1 MESSIII
8 LRHGSHPHFPQRW
21 FVIFYFFEPVFNL
34 GLGSSPNTLSPN
46 IELKIK
52 VETSEK
58 FFGHF
63 CKKGM
68 KLPHV
73 NGSSE
78 SCHGSCDVP
87 CLGSALRVRSAVRD
101 CFQSRMIAN
110 ARSRLAQH
118 RCKVELCTIFALQRT
133 ENSEHIDEG
142 TPIWWYL
149 AWSPSPPPM
158 FMTLVRSRSNI
169 HNFSFSF
176 SPHLEVSGM
185 PTGREAAISSFL
197 PPAPLLL
204 QGMWIPSSASESWI
218 QRDDNIADLNSFVNL
233 SLVFRIGYGLG
244 RPQVLLIES
253 LVSICI
259 STVGA
264 KKGENGRAYR
274 RSHLHPI
281 NEK

>member
-1 MESSIII
+1 
-8 LRHGSHPHFPQRW
+8 
-21 FVIFYFFEPVFNL
+21 
-34 GLGSSPNTLSPN
+34 
-46 IELKIK
+46 
-52 VETSEK
+52 
-58 FFGHF
+58 
-63 CKKGM
+63 M

-73 NGSSE
+73 TGSSE

-87 CLGSALRVRSAVRD
+87 CLGSALRVRSAVSD
-101 CFQSRMIAN
+101 CFQSWMIAY
-110 ARSRLAQH
+110 ARSRLAQ
-118 RCKVELCTIFALQRT
+118 VQGGTLYNFLA
-133 ENSEHIDEG
+133 ENSEHNDDEG

-158 FMTLVRSRSNI
+158 FMTLVRSRWNI
-169 HNFSFSF
+169 HNLSISS
-176 SPHLEVSGM
+176 SPNLAVSGM

-259 STVGA
+259 STVEA
-264 KKGENGRAYR
+264 KKRWKWKG
-274 RSHLHPI
+274 L
-281 NEK
+281 

>member
-8 LRHGSHPHFPQRW
+8 LGHGSYPHLPLPSPHPHLPQRW

-87 CLGSALRVRSAVRD
+87 CLGSALRVRSAVSD
-101 CFQSRMIAN
+101 CFQSWMIAY
-110 ARSRLAQH
+110 ARSRLAQ
-118 RCKVELCTIFALQRT
+118 VQGGTLYNFLA
-133 ENSEHIDEG
+133 ENSEHNDDEG

-218 QRDDNIADLNSFVNL
+218 QRWQHCRFEFFCKPLSRLQNRIWTGATSGPPDWKFGVNMYFY
-233 SLVFRIGYGLG
+233 SWSKKRWKWKGL
-244 RPQVLLIES
+244 
-253 LVSICI
+253 
-259 STVGA
+259 
-264 KKGENGRAYR
+264 
-274 RSHLHPI
+274 
-281 NEK
+281 